1 MSIEQIIVL
10 AVVQGITEFL
20 PISSSGHLIL
30 IPTLTGW
37 PDQGQFTDVML
48 HLGTLLAILIYFWRD
63 VWRLILGTLLLFRGK
78 VTDDGRLALYIL
90 AGTIPA
96 ILFGFTLKKLNVPD
110 LERNITVVAWNTVA
124 YGVLMLVADQVGRQ
138 VKTIDNVSL
147 KDAVLIGV
155 AQALALIPGT
165 SRSGVTMTAA
175 RFLGFTRPDSARFSF
190 LLGIP
195 ATTAAIVL
203 TVGDA
208 VKSGCHITADEL
220 LAAGLTFVA
229 GILAIAFL
237 MGLLKRISFLPFVLY
252 RMALG
257 GFLLVLVYVY
267 GVHLSP
273 VEAQGTCGPGQQSSI
288 SVVLPGAASARG

>member
-30 IPTLTGW
+30 IPFLTGW
-37 PDQGQFTDVML
+37 PDQGQFTDVMT
-48 HLGTLLAILIYFWRD
+48 HLGTLLAVLIYFWRD
-63 VWRLILGTLLLFRGK
+63 VWQLTLGTLNLFRGK
-78 VTDDGRLALYIL
+78 VTDQGRLALYIL

-96 ILFGFTLKKLNVPD
+96 ILFGYALKKLNVPD
-110 LERNITVVAWNTVA
+110 LERNITVVAWNTVI
-124 YGVLMLVADQVGRQ
+124 YGVLMLVADMYGKQE
-138 VKTIDNVSL
+138 KTINDVTL
-147 KDAVLIGV
+147 KSAFIIGC

-175 RFLGFTRPDSARFSF
+175 RFLNLTRSDAARFSF

-195 ATTAAIVL
+195 ATAAAIVL
-203 TVGDA
+203 TLGDA
-208 VKSGCHITADEL
+208 IQSGCHITYDEL
-220 LAAGLTFVA
+220 LVAGLTFVA

-237 MGLLKRISFLPFVLY
+237 MNLLRRISFLPFVLY

-257 GFLLVLVYVY
+257 GFLLVLVYGY
-267 GVHLSP
+267 GAYLP
-273 VEAQGTCGPGQQSSI
+273 PAPEGTCGPAQSA
-288 SVVLPGAASARG
+288 SVQSVQGLQ